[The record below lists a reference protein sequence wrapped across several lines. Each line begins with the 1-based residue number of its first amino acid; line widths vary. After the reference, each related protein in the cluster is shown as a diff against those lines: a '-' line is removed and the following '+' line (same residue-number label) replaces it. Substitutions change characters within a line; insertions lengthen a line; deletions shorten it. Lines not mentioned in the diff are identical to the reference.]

1 MPRRARIVVGGLPL
15 HIVQRGNN
23 RAACFLGDQ
32 DRSFYLFHLE
42 RLLPRAR
49 CALHA
54 YCLMTN
60 HVHLLLTPAAPE
72 SCARLMKDIGQL
84 HTQYVNRQYGRSG
97 TLWEGRFKSCVVQ
110 REGYLMSCYRYVE
123 LNPVR
128 AGLCSHPSE
137 YRWSSFRINAEGV
150 GGGLVSPHDEFQGLG
165 ASDTERRAVYANLF
179 GSVLEDCRIEE
190 IRSATN
196 GNFALGDAAFRRQLA
211 IKVGRRVEPG
221 NPGRPAGNQ
230 EKRGPGDFSPS
241 LI

>member
-1 MPRRARIVVGGLPL
+1 MPRRARIVVGGLPV
-15 HIVQRGNN
+15 HVVQRGNN
-23 RAACFLGDQ
+23 RAACFFEDQ
-32 DRSFYLFHLE
+32 DRAFYLFHLE

-72 SCARLMKDIGQL
+72 SCAQLMKDMGQL

-97 TLWEGRFKSCVVQ
+97 TLWEGRFKSCIVQ
-110 REGYLMSCYRYVE
+110 SENYLISCYRYIE

-128 AGLCSHPSE
+128 AGLCGHPAE
-137 YRWSSFRINAEGV
+137 YAWSSFRMNAPGV
-150 GGGLVSPHDEFQGLG
+150 PGGLVSPHDEFLRLG
-165 ASDTERRAVYANLF
+165 ANDVERRAAYASLF
-179 GSVLEDCRIEE
+179 GSILDASRVEE

-196 GNFALGDAAFRRQLA
+196 GNYALGDATFRRKLA
-211 IKVGRRVEPG
+211 ARIGRRVERG
-221 NPGRPAGNQ
+221 NPGRPAARQ
-230 EKRGPGDFSPS
+230 EKRGLS